1 MKITIYFE
9 KRQTANLLY
18 PVLYRIPERV
28 LSARINPLKPL
39 ALYLKQKC
47 HGTVKI
53 IFVEI

>member
-39 ALYLKQKC
+39 ALYLKQKY
-47 HGTVKI
+47 HGTVKR
-53 IFVEI
+53 IFVKI